1 MPGCRQEKSFFWA
14 MVHTYNGNEILAV
27 WLLPGSSE
35 TSYSKKP
42 YFYYT
47 NLVDVTKIPSFLH
60 PVFMLISQ
68 NFCEIYGT

>member
-1 MPGCRQEKSFFWA
+1 MQTGKIFFLGYG
-14 MVHTYNGNEILAV
+14 TYNGNEILAV

>member
-1 MPGCRQEKSFFWA
+1 MQAGKIFFLDYG
-14 MVHTYNGNEILAV
+14 TYKGNEILAV

-42 YFYYT
+42 YLYYT